1 MAAAEKTVS
10 SLIETQLPDF
20 VNANHPQ
27 FRRFIELYYQW
38 LEQNSADGISN
49 TAGNTVY
56 HAMGI
61 ENYRDIDQTPDE
73 FVTYFKEELLPYFPE
88 NPSLDIIKLL
98 KSAREY
104 YSKKGSEESLRWLFK
119 ALYDTDIEVNY
130 PKEQILIVSDGKWK
144 KPRAFRI
151 TVGESNKDVDVNLL
165 EKKLVVGSESG
176 ATCIVESANRSI
188 DETNGREIIE
198 IYISNITKYF
208 NNGEDIL
215 INYIDANGVSK
226 VFREKIIGT
235 LSNIRVDSNIRT
247 DPSQRRRG
255 LLYNVG
261 DPVVIT
267 GGLGV
272 SAEAN
277 DAAALVGNVTRGSIE
292 AVTPTFIGYG
302 YREYH
307 NTQIVVLRTIGVDDD
322 EANSSTDLRVLA
334 LNTTA
339 CTSNSQRNFLETMTY
354 DKTVIDY
361 SNTVVISSANF
372 AAMTPKNI
380 NVVLNVTEEDY
391 LDYFD
396 NFETIYADTG
406 TNIFDSTFVGKIG
419 TPNGNTK
426 ITGTV
431 SFYGDTSASGTVEVY
446 GNTAVS
452 GAVSVNTALGSKTVT
467 GTSTSF
473 LTEFSSGDFIRIK
486 IDDYS
491 LSTHE
496 IDSVDSDTQLT
507 LTTDFPVTVT
517 SQPAY
522 KANLTVTGTSTA
534 FLSEINSGNTISVNG
549 VTRIV
554 DTISS
559 DTVLTVTVPFNF
571 SSSGNNIYLDVESGS
586 TTVIGNNTK
595 FTQELKTSQTLRIDG
610 EDQTISTIV
619 DDTHLTVGS
628 AYATTLVN
636 EDAYR
641 IGTFAD
647 QVGPDATADL
657 LIYDAEYSGSLSSL
671 IGETLVAANSGK
683 TWVVNSV
690 TASSVDANASSMMI
704 QTFDYESVNTG
715 GLAAITVIEG
725 GFGFRAEPS
734 LDITSYYDTDLSE
747 DYSYTTQKALKEET
761 WQRFKDLG
769 VIAHVYI
776 NNGGTNYSVGDG
788 LVFVGRGYSANGHV
802 QSVNV
807 SSGAITSVIL
817 DNRGE
822 GYLLR
827 PEVFVNRGSLTY
839 TTLTGTAT
847 VNNESAV
854 VTGTGTVFL
863 TALNTRNV
871 IKINNEIRR
880 VVSITNATSLI
891 VNSAF
896 TANATLQTIYRQDGE
911 EASLTAYLF
920 GDGFTGTVDT
930 SAIGRVQD
938 IRLLYRGYDYVNT
951 PIVSLKVVDT
961 VIDPIPEDQ
970 TLIEQEYVY
979 QGTSLQTSSF
989 RANVKSYNRSTN
1001 LLRLYNYSGS
1011 IDTTR
1016 DITSANGVTFTVD
1029 TSERVPVPVRG
1040 ILIGTGPSTSYP
1052 PSVADLPNPMYYGNG
1067 RARANAQFANGLIEF
1082 NGFFLNTD
1090 GFPSSDKVLQDK
1102 ELYHNFSYV
1111 IQAEKDL
1118 IEYESTLKNIGHP
1131 AGMELSAKRIVKSEA
1146 NDAVTIDSNSDV
1158 FLSTYDSSRV
1168 TVQDSRSNVVTGYGT
1183 DFTNSIGANTTANVG
1198 DLFVISYSGAW
1209 SNTKILSDT
1218 SLRTQV
1224 KEITKINSNTEL
1236 EIKGDFV
1243 IAGQGRVNS
1252 NVLFSSIT
1260 GTVNTDPAV
1269 SGTVNVNS
1277 PLVGTVNVNESI
1289 TGTLNVVTSNVII
1302 GNGTLFLTEVLANDI
1317 ISVNNQVKQ
1326 IVSITNNQHL
1336 YVNSAFTYVGTD
1348 NIGYLSNV
1356 VVIGSGTYFEGNV
1369 YPGDILTINGETRS
1383 VVSVDSNTKLNVNVA
1398 FINTANTQLVYPR
1411 SNIIIGV
1418 GTNFDPQVNVGD
1430 VISVNNEFKKV
1441 TLRTND
1447 EHLIVNSAFT
1457 NYATGQLL
1465 YKQNAVLLGIGTT
1478 FTSQLAANDV
1488 IKVNNEIRE
1497 VISIE
1502 DNTHLTVNTP
1512 FEYTGT
1518 LNTITKLSNT
1528 TLTVS
1533 GNTNALSDIIV
1544 TGDTITFN
1552 IANANVYKAQTG
1564 TVEIFSTNGKVVGT
1578 STSFN
1583 TELIVGDYIKVNNE
1597 IRQIVNISSSSVLNV
1612 NSAFSDDATG
1622 NILYKRATVVNANV
1636 VSVSSNN
1643 ITIDTAIEAN
1653 TRGLVWLTVPNYF
1666 LAKTLSGTVNVTGG
1680 GIYITGN
1687 TTSPNVTYFVG
1698 NVAVGMDIT
1707 VNNEIRQIVAISN
1720 NANLTVNL
1728 AFNVSATDKYLT
1740 TTNSYDYKIITL
1752 TKDVG

>member
-1 MAAAEKTVS
+1 MSAAEKTVS
-10 SLIETQLPDF
+10 ALIETQLPDF

-27 FRRFIELYYQW
+27 FKRFIELYYQW
-38 LEQNSADGISN
+38 LEQNSPTGMSN
-49 TAGNTVY
+49 TAGNTIY

-73 FVTYFKEELLPYFPE
+73 FITYFKEELLPYFPE
-88 NPSLDIIKLL
+88 NPALDIVKLL

-104 YSKKGSEESLRWLFK
+104 YSKKGSEESLKWLFK
-119 ALYDTDIEVNY
+119 ALYDTDIEINF
-130 PKEQILIVSDGKWK
+130 PKEQILIASDGKWK

-165 EKKLVVGSESG
+165 EKKLVVGTESG

-208 NNGEDIL
+208 NNGEDII
-215 INYIDANGVSK
+215 INYIDANGVAK
-226 VFREKIIGT
+226 IFRERIIGT

-267 GGLGV
+267 GGLGA

-307 NTQIVVLRTIGVDDD
+307 NTQIVVLRTVGVDDD

-361 SNTVVISSANF
+361 SNTVVINSANF

-380 NVVLNVTEEDY
+380 NVVLNVTEDDY

-431 SFYGDTSASGTVEVY
+431 SFYGDTTLTGTVEVY
-446 GNTAVS
+446 GNTAIS

-467 GTSTSF
+467 GTSTAF
-473 LTEFSSGDFIRIK
+473 LADFSSGDFIRIK
-486 IDDYS
+486 IDEYS

-496 IDSVDSDTQLT
+496 IDSVDSDTKLT
-507 LTTDFPVTVT
+507 LTTDFPVSVT

-522 KANLTVTGTSTA
+522 KANLTVTGSGTT
-534 FLSEINSGNTISVNG
+534 FLTDVLSGNTISVNG

-554 DTISS
+554 DTVSS
-559 DTVLTVTVPFNF
+559 DTVLTVTTPFNF
-571 SSSGNNIYLDVESGS
+571 SSSGNNIYIDVESGS
-586 TTVIGNNTK
+586 TTVVGNNTK
-595 FTQELKTSQTLRIDG
+595 FTQELKVGQSLRIDG
-610 EDQTISTIV
+610 EDQTVSTIV
-619 DDTHLTVGS
+619 DDTRLTVGS

-636 EDAYR
+636 ENAYR
-641 IGTFAD
+641 VGVFAD
-647 QVGPDATADL
+647 QVGPDATGGL
-657 LIYDAEYSGSLSSL
+657 LIYDAVYTGSLSAL
-671 IGETLVAANSGK
+671 VGETLVAANSGK
-683 TWVVNSV
+683 TWIVNSV
-690 TASSVDANASSMMI
+690 TSSSIDANADSMMV
-704 QTFDYESVNTG
+704 QAFDFETVNTG

-747 DYSYTTQKALKEET
+747 DYSYTTQKALKESS

-769 VIAHVYI
+769 IIAHVYI
-776 NNGGTNYSVGDG
+776 NNGGTNYAVGDG
-788 LVFVGRGYSANGHV
+788 LLFVGRGYTANGYV
-802 QSVNV
+802 QSVNI

-817 DNRGE
+817 DSRGE

-827 PEVFVNRGSLTY
+827 PEVFVNRSTLTY
-839 TTLTGTAT
+839 TSLTGTAT
-847 VNNESAV
+847 VNNESTV
-854 VTGTGTVFL
+854 VNGVGNNFL
-863 TALNTRNV
+863 TSLNTRNV
-871 IKINNEIRR
+871 VKINNEIRR
-880 VVSITNATSLI
+880 VVAITNSTSFI

-896 TANATLQTIYRQDGE
+896 TADATSQTIFRQDGE

-961 VIDPIPEDQ
+961 VVDPIPEDQ
-970 TLIEQEYVY
+970 TVTEQEYVY
-979 QGTSLQTSSF
+979 QGTALQTSTF
-989 RANVKSYNRSTN
+989 RANVKSYNRTTN
-1001 LLRLYNYSGS
+1001 LLRLYNYSGA
-1011 IDTTR
+1011 IDVTR
-1016 DITSANGVTFTVD
+1016 DLVTANGVTITVD

-1118 IEYESTLKNIGHP
+1118 IEYETTLKNIGHP

-1146 NDAVTIDSNSDV
+1146 NDSMQFESNSDV

-1168 TVQDSRSNVVTGYGT
+1168 TIQDSRSNVVTGYGT

-1209 SNTKILSDT
+1209 SNTKILTDT

-1252 NVLFSSIT
+1252 NVLFTALT
-1260 GTVNTDPAV
+1260 GNVNTNPALT
-1269 SGTVNVNS
+1269 GTVNVNS
-1277 PLVGTVNVNESI
+1277 PLVGTVNVNERI
-1289 TGTLNVVTSNVII
+1289 TGTLNVATSNVII
-1302 GNGTLFLTEVLANDI
+1302 GNGTLFLSEVAANDI
-1317 ISVNNQVKQ
+1317 ITVNNQIKQ
-1326 IVSITNNQHL
+1326 IVNVTNNQHL
-1336 YVNSAFTYVGTD
+1336 YVNSIFSYAGND
-1348 NIGYLSNV
+1348 EIGYLSNV
-1356 VVIGSGTYFEGNV
+1356 SVIGTGTFFEGNILV
-1369 YPGDILTINGETRS
+1369 GDIITINGETRS
-1383 VVSVDSNTKLNVNVA
+1383 VISVDSNTKLNVNVA
-1398 FINTANTQLVYPR
+1398 YINHANTQTVYPR
-1411 SNIIIGV
+1411 SNVVIGT
-1418 GTNFDPQVNVGD
+1418 GTNFDPQINVGD
-1430 VISVNNEFKKV
+1430 IISVNNEYRKV

-1447 EHLIVNSAFT
+1447 EHIIVNSVFT
-1457 NYATGQLL
+1457 NYATGQSIF
-1465 YKQNAVLLGIGTT
+1465 KQNSILLGIGTT
-1478 FTSQLAANDV
+1478 LTSQLAANDI

-1502 DNTHLTVNTP
+1502 DNTHLTVNAP
-1512 FEYTGT
+1512 FTYTGT
-1518 LNTITKLSNT
+1518 LNTISKLSNT
-1528 TLTVS
+1528 SLRVS

-1544 TGDTITFN
+1544 TGDIITFN

-1564 TVEIFSTNGKVVGT
+1564 TVEIFATNGKIVGT
-1578 STSFN
+1578 STSFDS
-1583 TELIVGDYIKVNNE
+1583 ELLVGDYIKVNNE

-1612 NSAFSDDATG
+1612 NSAFSEPTSSE
-1622 NILYKRATVVNANV
+1622 ILYKRATVINANV
-1636 VSVSSNN
+1636 VSISSNN
-1643 ITIDTAIEAN
+1643 ITTNVAIESN
-1653 TRGLVWLTVPNYF
+1653 TSGLVWLAVPNYF
-1666 LAKTLSGTVNVTGG
+1666 LAKNLVGTVNAS
-1680 GIYITGN
+1680 GIYVTGN
-1687 TTSPNVTYFVG
+1687 TTAPNVTYFVG

-1707 VNNEIRQIVAISN
+1707 VNNEIRQVVAISN
-1720 NANLTVNL
+1720 NSNLTVNL
-1728 AFNVSATDKYLT
+1728 AFTNAAEDKYLT

-1752 TKDVG
+1752 TKDLG